1 MNVERVE
8 RLKRIVFLLLIISV
22 ESGLMSGC
30 AALGGADVKSDEYI
44 AERAL
49 QRWNALIDGDFK
61 KAYEFESP
69 GYRKSKS
76 LDYYRKQFGG
86 WVAWTGA
93 RVMHVKRLSDQL
105 AEVRIHLEFDSYQSQ
120 TQSMQKDA
128 SYFNEKWI
136 YTDDN
141 WWYVSN

>member
-1 MNVERVE
+1 M
-8 RLKRIVFLLLIISV
+8 KRTIFLLLV
-22 ESGLMSGC
+22 FLVVQLLMSGC
-30 AALGGADVKSDEYI
+30 ATLGGASVNSDEYI
-44 AERAL
+44 AERASR
-49 QRWNALIDGDFK
+49 RWKALIEGDFK

-69 GYRKSKS
+69 GYRQSKS
-76 LDYYRKQFGG
+76 LDYFRKQFGG

-93 RVMHVKRLSDQL
+93 SVMHVKRLSDHV

-136 YTDDN
+136 YADNN